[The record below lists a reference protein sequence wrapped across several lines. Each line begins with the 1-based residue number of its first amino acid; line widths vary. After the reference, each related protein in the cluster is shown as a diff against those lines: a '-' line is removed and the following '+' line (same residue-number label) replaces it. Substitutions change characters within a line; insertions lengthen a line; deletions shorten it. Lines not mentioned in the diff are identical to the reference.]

1 MSIIEKVRS
10 KMDERAQHTY
20 AHSTCVYMGEE
31 EFKEF
36 SKEAELLCLYVCLY
50 GRAPADSVAYVG
62 NMLFGLTV
70 VEVKQPNYLE
80 VA

>member
-1 MSIIEKVRS
+1 MSVIEKVRS
-10 KMDERAQHTY
+10 KMAERSEHTY
-20 AHSTCVYMGEE
+20 ARSTRVYMGET

-36 SKEAELLCLYVCLY
+36 SKEAELLCLY
-50 GRAPADSVAYVG
+50 GRLPVDAAVYVG

-70 VEVKQPNYLE
+70 VEVKQLNYLE

>member
-1 MSIIEKVRS
+1 MSVIDKVRS
-10 KMDERAQHTY
+10 KMAEHSQRTY
-20 AHSTCVYMGEE
+20 ALPTCVYMGET

-36 SKEAELLCLYVCLY
+36 SKEAELLCIY
-50 GRAPADSVAYVG
+50 GRHADSAVYVG

-70 VEVKQPNYLE
+70 VEVKQLNYLE

>member
-10 KMDERAQHTY
+10 KMDERAQHTC

-36 SKEAELLCLYVCLY
+36 SKEAGVVCLF
-50 GRAPADSVAYVG
+50 GRNPPADATAYVG